1 MVWIDFYVVSSEF
14 LKLASLKMVSMTF
27 SYDSKYILQGK

>member
-14 LKLASLKMVSMTF
+14 LKLASLKMVF
-27 SYDSKYILQGK
+27 VILSYDSKYILQGK